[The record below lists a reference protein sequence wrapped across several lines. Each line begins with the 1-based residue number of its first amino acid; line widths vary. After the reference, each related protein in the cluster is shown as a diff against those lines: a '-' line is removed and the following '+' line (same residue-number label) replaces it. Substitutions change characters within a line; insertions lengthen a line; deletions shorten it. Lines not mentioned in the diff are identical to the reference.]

1 MGNIYDLLMRGEG
14 GCAARLLSET
24 PSESYEEA
32 LNGNALGRKASG
44 DVVSLAGKE
53 FIVLGREEAG
63 VALIAKDIVEYMEF
77 GRNAD
82 YLNSAVRQ
90 YCNETFYHM
99 LADAIGAD
107 NILAHTIDLIADDG
121 TGGGFCDDF
130 VSILT
135 TERYRR
141 YRKYLPAMGNWWW
154 TATRV
159 NADNDSY
166 ARRVCF
172 VHSNGV
178 LSWNDS
184 GNDFGGV
191 RPFCILNPALLLD

>member
-1 MGNIYDLLMRGEG
+1 MESIYDLLMRGEG
-14 GCAARLLSET
+14 IGGIPPE
-24 PSESYEEA
+24 P
-32 LNGNALGRKASG
+32 K
-44 DVVSLAGKE
+44 VSLNTKAIGNKSPGD
-53 FIVLGREEAG
+53 IITLGDRQYIILGREENG
-63 VALIAKDIVEYMEF
+63 VAVIAQNLVEYMEF
-77 GRNAD
+77 GRDAD
-82 YLNSAVRQ
+82 YLSSAVRQ

-130 VSILT
+130 VSILI

-159 NADNDSY
+159 NADNDDY
-166 ARRVCF
+166 ARRVCY
-172 VHSNGV
+172 VGSNGV
-178 LSWNDS
+178 LSWDSS
-184 GNDFGGV
+184 GNFSGGV

>member
-14 GCAARLLSET
+14 GCAAQLLSET
-24 PSESYEEA
+24 PSESDEEA
-32 LNGNALGRKASG
+32 LNSNALGRKSPG
-44 DVVSLAGKE
+44 NIVCLAGKE

-90 YCNETFYHM
+90 YCNETFYRM

-135 TERYRR
+135 TERYRK

-159 NADNDSY
+159 NADNDDY
-166 ARRVCF
+166 ARRVCD
-172 VHSNGV
+172 VRSRGV
-178 LSWNDS
+178 LDWHHS
-184 GNDFGGV
+184 GDDGGGV

>member
-14 GCAARLLSET
+14 GCAAQLLSET
-24 PSESYEEA
+24 PSSDEEE
-32 LNGNALGRKASG
+32 LNDNALGRKSPGDIVCLAS
-44 DVVSLAGKE
+44 KE

-90 YCNETFYHM
+90 YCNETFYRM
-99 LADAIGAD
+99 LVDAIGAD

-159 NADNDSY
+159 NADNDDY
-166 ARRVCF
+166 ARYVCC
-172 VHSNGV
+172 VNSRGV
-178 LSWNDS
+178 LFWYYS
-184 GNDFGGV
+184 GSGDGGV
-191 RPFCILNPALLLD
+191 RPFCILNPALSLD